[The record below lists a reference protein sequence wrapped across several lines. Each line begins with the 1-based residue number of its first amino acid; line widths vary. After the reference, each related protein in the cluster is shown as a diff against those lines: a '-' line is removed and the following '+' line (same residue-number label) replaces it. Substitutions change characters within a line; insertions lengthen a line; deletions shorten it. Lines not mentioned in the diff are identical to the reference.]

1 MQEITFSTSSGTI
14 TINDCGTSSVNGKQ
28 CLLWLNDFD
37 GNSLSQRLDAIECI
51 DIPGQKVLSTTPK
64 PRTIVLKIGF
74 APIDREQGAAVCRGE
89 AGKHLLRREVL
100 RAFSLGEEG
109 TLFYRNNAGSFQITA
124 RLDEIPR
131 ISYTAGAWAEAT
143 VYLTADYPYW
153 TYPLTKSPEVIVTPS
168 SPGIITSTAFGDIES
183 PVEVIVQCTE
193 GISASGGGLRLKFF
207 VNNVDSYLLGVN
219 CYADIPAG
227 TTIKYDI
234 GTKGE
239 LMSYR
244 LAGSRWVNAPEY
256 WTFMGNERRVCNGIS
271 ATDFNARISSGSASV
286 KIVYHNIALA
296 V

>member
-1 MQEITFSTSSGTI
+1 MQEITFSTDSGTI

-51 DIPGQKVLSTTPK
+51 DIPGQKVLSATPK

-74 APIDREQGAAVCRGE
+74 VPIDREQGAAVCRGE
-89 AGKHLLRREVL
+89 AGKHLLRREIL
-100 RAFSLGEEG
+100 RVFPLGEEG
-109 TLFYRNNAGSFQITA
+109 ALFYRNNAGSYQITA

-153 TYPLTKSPEVIVTPS
+153 TYPLTESPEVIVTPS
-168 SPGIITSTAFGDIES
+168 DPGIITSTAFGDIES
-183 PVEVIVQCTE
+183 PVEVIVKCTE
-193 GISASGGGLRLKFF
+193 SISASGGGLRLKIFI
-207 VNNVDSYLLGVN
+207 NDADSYLLGVN

-227 TTIKYDI
+227 TTIKYNI
-234 GTKGE
+234 GAQGE
-239 LMSYR
+239 LMSYH
-244 LAGSRWVNAPEY
+244 LVEDTWVSAPQY
-256 WTFMGNERRVCNGIS
+256 WTFMGYERRVCNGIS
-271 ATDFNARISSGSASV
+271 ATDFKARISSGSAAA
-286 KIVYHNIALA
+286 KIIYHNIALA

>member
-37 GNSLSQRLDAIECI
+37 GNILSQRLDAIECI
-51 DIPGQKVLSTTPK
+51 DIPGQKVLSATPK

-89 AGKHLLRREVL
+89 AGKHLLRREIL

-109 TLFYRNNAGSFQITA
+109 TLFYRNDAGSFQITA

-153 TYPLTKSPEVIVTPS
+153 TYPLTESPEVIVTPS
-168 SPGIITSTAFGDIES
+168 DPGIITSTAFGDIES
-183 PVEVIVQCTE
+183 PVEVIVQCAE
-193 GISASGGGLRLKFF
+193 GISASGGGLRLKLF

-271 ATDFNARISSGSASV
+271 ATDFNARISSGSAAV
-286 KIVYHNIALA
+286 KVIYHNIALA